1 MSKNDLHVYNVF
13 SCIVTGFKKSR
24 NFLSIQMTCE
34 ANFIGSIIG
43 WQGQKHIEIVDALW
57 HTREFQL
64 YFLEKF
70 YFKILL
76 KNCVH
81 VFIGQ
86 NSIKI
91 IHIES
96 FHYSSLNWVR
106 SDKTDVYKLTKY

>member
-1 MSKNDLHVYNVF
+1 MCFPALLPVSKNLETFAVYRRHVRH
-13 SCIVTGFKKSR
+13 I
-24 NFLSIQMTCE
+24 
-34 ANFIGSIIG
+34 IGSIIG
-43 WQGQKHIEIVDALW
+43 WQGQEHIEIVEAIW

-64 YFLEKF
+64 YFLENV

-76 KNCVH
+76 KNCVP

-86 NSIKI
+86 NSIKT

-106 SDKTDVYKLTKY
+106 SDKIDVYKLTKY